1 MRGIKQLTQSK
12 SFWQA
17 LRRIW
22 QAGLAS
28 YKNRTT
34 LEELKAAKARS
45 EKDSLEAARLV
56 HDYETK
62 ILGIVR
68 ENEELKALNKELERV
83 YNILRRENGWL
94 KEEIFK
100 LKNKGQK

>member
-1 MRGIKQLTQSK
+1 MTESK

-22 QAGLAS
+22 RAGVAAHED
-28 YKNRTT
+28 KTT

-62 ILGIVR
+62 ILSIVR
-68 ENEELKALNKELERV
+68 ENEELRTLNNELERV
-83 YNILRRENGWL
+83 YFILRRENGSL

-100 LKNKGQK
+100 LKKQGRT